1 MQNSSLKNEVL
12 NKAIIFSLEWALTD
26 PDDPLSGDY
35 TFKKASMGP
44 VALKTMLPPSFA
56 LIQIFD
62 TDGAIQGV
70 EYAMGIFY
78 ENDGS
83 GIHVVTQDIVMDGT
97 FATDSWEI
105 HTE

>member
-12 NKAIIFSLEWALTD
+12 NKALIFTLEWALTD
-26 PDDPLSGDY
+26 PDDPLSGAY

-56 LIQIFD
+56 LIQVVD
-62 TDGAIQGV
+62 SDGAIQGV
-70 EYAMGIFY
+70 EYAQGIFFD
-78 ENDGS
+78 NDGS
-83 GIHVVTQDIVMDGT
+83 GMHVFTADIAMDGT

>member
-12 NKAIIFSLEWALTD
+12 NKALIFTLEWALTD
-26 PDDPLSGDY
+26 PDDPLSGAY

-56 LIQIFD
+56 LMQVID
-62 TDGAIQGV
+62 SDGAIQGM
-70 EYAMGIFY
+70 EYAQAIFFD
-78 ENDGS
+78 NDGS

-97 FATDSWEI
+97 FATDSWAV

>member
-12 NKAIIFSLEWALTD
+12 NKALIINLEWALTD
-26 PDDPLSGDY
+26 PDDPDSGAY

-56 LIQIFD
+56 LIQVFD
-62 TDGAIQGV
+62 ADDVIQGV
-70 EYAMGIFY
+70 EYAQGIFFD
-78 ENDGS
+78 NDGS
-83 GIHVVTQDIVMDGT
+83 GLHVFTPDIMMDGT
-97 FATDSWEI
+97 FATDSWEV